1 MKKLASLLALVALLA
16 GATPA
21 LAGDDRPI
29 EYAKLPAAA
38 RQFIT
43 SYFGDTR
50 VSYAKVD
57 SEWWDTTY
65 EVVFVDGRKVEFE
78 KDGAWKEVSCKYSQV
93 PDVIVPPR
101 IREYVA
107 ASHPGQKMVKIERSR
122 REYEVKLDN
131 VLDLTFDRN
140 YNLIDIDD

>member
-1 MKKLASLLALVALLA
+1 MKKLASCRVWSPHPPAP
-16 GATPA
+16 TPPRE
-21 LAGDDRPI
+21 GDTRPRP
-29 EYAKLPAAA
+29 YKTRPAEA

-101 IREYVA
+101 IREYVT

-131 VLDLTFDRN
+131 GLDLTFDRN

>member
-1 MKKLASLLALVALLA
+1 M
-16 GATPA
+16 
-21 LAGDDRPI
+21 
-29 EYAKLPAAA
+29 
-38 RQFIT
+38 
-43 SYFGDTR
+43 
-50 VSYAKVD
+50 
-57 SEWWDTTY
+57 
-65 EVVFVDGRKVEFE
+65 VFVDGRKVEFE

-131 VLDLTFDRN
+131 GLDLTFDRS
-140 YNLIDIDD
+140 YNLIGIDD